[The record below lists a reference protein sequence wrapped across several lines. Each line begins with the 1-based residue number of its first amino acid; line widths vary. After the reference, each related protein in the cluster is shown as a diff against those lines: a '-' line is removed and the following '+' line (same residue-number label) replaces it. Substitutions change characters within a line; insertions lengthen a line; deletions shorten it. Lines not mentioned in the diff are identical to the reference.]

1 VKRSP
6 MPSRRVP
13 LRSRTPL
20 PRMSKRRRGE
30 LRVRAVV
37 REEVLGRDGGC
48 VARDRLPQVDCGGPL
63 DVHEL
68 VRRSQ
73 WRAGWLVPD
82 NAIVLCRAHHM
93 WCHDHPLEARNL
105 GLLRLAHE
113 AGE

>member
-1 VKRSP
+1 VK
-6 MPSRRVP
+6 
-13 LRSRTPL
+13 RTPL
-20 PRMSKRRRGE
+20 KRGTRGLRRRTPLRPISDRRRGE
-30 LRVRAVV
+30 LRLRAVV
-37 REEVLGRDGGC
+37 RAEVLGRDGGC
-48 VARDRLPQVDCGGPL
+48 VARDRLPQVDCGGSL

-73 WRAGWLVPD
+73 WRAGWLVPS
-82 NAIVLCRAHHM
+82 NAIVLCRNHHS

>member
-1 VKRSP
+1 
-6 MPSRRVP
+6 
-13 LRSRTPL
+13 
-20 PRMSKRRRGE
+20 
-30 LRVRAVV
+30 
-37 REEVLGRDGGC
+37 
-48 VARDRLPQVDCGGPL
+48 L

-73 WRAGWLVPD
+73 WRAGWLVPS

-113 AGE
+113 AGEWPTTLMIGLLLLRVGVLLRW